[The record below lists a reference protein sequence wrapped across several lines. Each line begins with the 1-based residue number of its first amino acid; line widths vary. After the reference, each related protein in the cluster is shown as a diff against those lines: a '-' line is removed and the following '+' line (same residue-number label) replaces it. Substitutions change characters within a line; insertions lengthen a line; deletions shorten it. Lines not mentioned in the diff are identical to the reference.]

1 MHHTVTGCNLNVG
14 DLLGTGTI
22 SGTEKNSFG
31 SFLELAWSGKE
42 PIKLPNGEERIFLL
56 DEDVITLQ
64 GYCKGNGF
72 VIGFGDCTGKII
84 PALSDDSFFWC

>member
-1 MHHTVTGCNLNVG
+1 MTGCNLNVG

-42 PIKLPNGEERIFLL
+42 PIKLPNGEERIFLH
-56 DEDVITLQ
+56 D
-64 GYCKGNGF
+64 
-72 VIGFGDCTGKII
+72 
-84 PALSDDSFFWC
+84 